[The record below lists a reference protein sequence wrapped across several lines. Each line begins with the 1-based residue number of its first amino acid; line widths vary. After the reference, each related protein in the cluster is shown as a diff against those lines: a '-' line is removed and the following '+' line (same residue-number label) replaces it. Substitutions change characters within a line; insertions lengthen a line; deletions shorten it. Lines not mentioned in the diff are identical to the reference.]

1 MKLLSVILCL
11 LFLTGCASTAA
22 KIEQAEETIE
32 TKLEAVEETV
42 ETKLEPP
49 KTASAPALLTD
60 EEAAAI
66 ALEHAGVS
74 ADQVTGLRISYE
86 LGDGLDDGIPEYDV
100 EFFFD
105 RMEYDYTIH
114 AETGEILSF
123 DMDD

>member
-11 LFLTGCASTAA
+11 LLLTGCASTVA

-32 TKLEAVEETV
+32 TKIEAVEETV

-74 ADQVTGLRISYE
+74 ADQVTGLRLSYE
-86 LGDGLDDGIPEYDV
+86 LDDGIPEYDV
-100 EFFFD
+100 EFIVD
-105 RMEYDYTIH
+105 RVEYEYTIH

>member
-22 KIEQAEETIE
+22 KIEQAEDTIE

-86 LGDGLDDGIPEYDV
+86 LDDGIPEYDV